1 MKITVEFD
9 NLKEIEDFCNGVVI
23 APGLAQACRKEN
35 AEAATEAKEA
45 PKAKKSTPKKAEA
58 QEEAKTEA
66 LEPPQEVDNEV
77 PLPAKEEIKTKKDKA
92 PQEVDN
98 EEPLPAKKEK
108 KAAGHSEGDLK
119 LLLSDKLK
127 AGKKAEVKKL
137 FEKYGVTCLTAL
149 FEAQKDN
156 LDAVYEE
163 AEGI

>member
-1 MKITVEFD
+1 MKITVEFENMQELD
-9 NLKEIEDFCNGVVI
+9 EFCNGVAI
-23 APGLAQACRKEN
+23 APGLAQEARKET
-35 AEAATEAKEA
+35 AEAATEEKEA

-58 QEEAKTEA
+58 QEEAKTEEA
-66 LEPPQEVDNEV
+66 E
-77 PLPAKEEIKTKKDKA
+77 A

-98 EEPLPAKKEK
+98 EEPLPAKEEK

>member
-9 NLKEIEDFCNGVVI
+9 NLKELEDFCNGVVI

-66 LEPPQEVDNEV
+66 VEPPQG
-77 PLPAKEEIKTKKDKA
+77 
-92 PQEVDN
+92 VDN
-98 EEPLPAKKEK
+98 EEPLPAKEEK
-108 KAAGHSEGDLK
+108 KAADHSEGDLK